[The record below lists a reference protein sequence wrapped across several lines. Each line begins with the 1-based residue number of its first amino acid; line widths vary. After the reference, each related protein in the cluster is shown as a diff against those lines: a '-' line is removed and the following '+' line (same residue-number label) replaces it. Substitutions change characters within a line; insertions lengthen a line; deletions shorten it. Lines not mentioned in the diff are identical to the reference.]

1 LPIGSGV
8 TAAACKTVFSERR
21 KRSGRR
27 WHQESGQ
34 VIVDLRVSYLSGL
47 WDEVVRR
54 DLQTR
59 PLPEAILRGRCKPFA
74 AQTLTK
80 AA

>member
-34 VIVDLRVSYLSGL
+34 VIVDLRVS
-47 WDEVVRR
+47 
-54 DLQTR
+54 
-59 PLPEAILRGRCKPFA
+59 
-74 AQTLTK
+74 
-80 AA
+80 